1 MVGGWTRARV
11 GGDGVAV
18 EPRESRTRARRRT
31 AKVLDVGRRIFASAH
46 RRREYWVTLEGG
58 EDLEVR
64 DGGGEDALGGVGVAR
79 RQGVF
84 GDVERAARDTR
95 PEAPTRGKRRLED
108 YFERV

>member
-1 MVGGWTRARV
+1 MDAARV
-11 GGDGVAV
+11 GGGGVAV

-64 DGGGEDALGGVGVAR
+64 DGGGEDALGGVGR
-79 RQGVF
+79 R
-84 GDVERAARDTR
+84 
-95 PEAPTRGKRRLED
+95 APTRRFRRRRAREARTLGQRRQREGNVASKIISS
-108 YFERV
+108 ECE

>member
-1 MVGGWTRARV
+1 MTSGEEWSV
-11 GGDGVAV
+11 DG
-18 EPRESRTRARRRT
+18 RARRRT

-84 GDVERAARDTR
+84 GDVERAK
-95 PEAPTRGKRRLED
+95 RGTLGQRRQREGNVASKIISS
-108 YFERV
+108 ECE